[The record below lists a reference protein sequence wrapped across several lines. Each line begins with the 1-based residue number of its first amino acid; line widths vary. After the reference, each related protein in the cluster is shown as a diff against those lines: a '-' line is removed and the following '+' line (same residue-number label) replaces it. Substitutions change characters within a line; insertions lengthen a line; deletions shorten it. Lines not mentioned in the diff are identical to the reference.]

1 MVRRCISRRRN
12 DALVILETARTFG
25 HSELPGN
32 PRFRKEDVAPRE
44 MLVDEQ
50 ALVSVPCEA
59 HEDHQVGVPELRQQL
74 HLLLEPRLLR
84 LRQHLERKGALLA
97 VAPGEAHEDDEVLG
111 GYKNA

>member
-59 HEDHQVGVPELRQQL
+59 HEDHLKLHPIMVSDVIPKANPKISTIILSKTLQRKSDNLR
-74 HLLLEPRLLR
+74 
-84 LRQHLERKGALLA
+84 
-97 VAPGEAHEDDEVLG
+97 
-111 GYKNA
+111 